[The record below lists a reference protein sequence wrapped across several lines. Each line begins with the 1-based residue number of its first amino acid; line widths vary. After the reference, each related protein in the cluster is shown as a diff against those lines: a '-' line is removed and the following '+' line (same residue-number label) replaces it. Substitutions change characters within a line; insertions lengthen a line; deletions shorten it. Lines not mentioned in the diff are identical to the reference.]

1 MNMSLENIENDVFS
15 YLLSRKVRDYEKN
28 YINTLEKMEVLIDK
42 IVTIKF
48 KPCLLDK
55 EKLINID
62 NRWINNKYK
71 SLLKLQINTD
81 LITDDIISL
90 MEKK

>member
-1 MNMSLENIENDVFS
+1 MSLENIENDVFG
-15 YLLSRKVRDYEKN
+15 YLLNRKVSDYEKK
-28 YINTLEKMEVLIDK
+28 YIDTLEKMEELIDDIITK
-42 IVTIKF
+42 KYTIN
-48 KPCLLDK
+48 LLDK

-90 MEKK
+90 ME

>member
-1 MNMSLENIENDVFS
+1 MSLENIENDVFS
-15 YLLSRKVRDYEKN
+15 YLLSRKVHDYEIN
-28 YINTLEKMEVLIDK
+28 YINTLEKMELLIDK
-42 IVTIKF
+42 IVTSKY
-48 KPCLLDK
+48 KACLIDK

-62 NRWINNKYK
+62 NRWINNKYR

-90 MEKK
+90 MEKI

>member
-1 MNMSLENIENDVFS
+1 M
-15 YLLSRKVRDYEKN
+15 RKVSDYEKK
-28 YINTLEKMEVLIDK
+28 YIHTLEKMEELIDDIITK
-42 IVTIKF
+42 KYTIN
-48 KPCLLDK
+48 LLDK

-90 MEKK
+90 ME

>member
-1 MNMSLENIENDVFS
+1 MSLENIENDVFG
-15 YLLSRKVRDYEKN
+15 YLLNRTVSDYEKK
-28 YINTLEKMEVLIDK
+28 YIDTLEKMEELIDDIITK
-42 IVTIKF
+42 KYTIN
-48 KPCLLDK
+48 LLDK

-90 MEKK
+90 ME

>member
-1 MNMSLENIENDVFS
+1 MSLENIENDVFG
-15 YLLSRKVRDYEKN
+15 YLLNRKVSDYEKK
-28 YINTLEKMEVLIDK
+28 YIHTLEKMEELIDDIITK
-42 IVTIKF
+42 KYTIN
-48 KPCLLDK
+48 LLDK

-90 MEKK
+90 ME

>member
-1 MNMSLENIENDVFS
+1 MSLENIENDVFN
-15 YLLSRKVRDYEKN
+15 YLLSRKIHDYEIN
-28 YINTLEKMEVLIDK
+28 YINTLEKMELLIDK
-42 IVTIKF
+42 IITSKY
-48 KPCLLDK
+48 KACLLDN

-62 NRWINNKYK
+62 NRWINNKYR

-90 MEKK
+90 VENI